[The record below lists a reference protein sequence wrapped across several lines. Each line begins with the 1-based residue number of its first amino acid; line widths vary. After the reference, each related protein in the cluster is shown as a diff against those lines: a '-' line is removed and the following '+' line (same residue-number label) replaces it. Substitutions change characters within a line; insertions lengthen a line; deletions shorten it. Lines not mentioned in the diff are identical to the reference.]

1 MARRQDLQNPEGD
14 CGENGALREGAVRG
28 MYDVI
33 IVGAGPAGIFA
44 AMECVGRGKK
54 VLIIDKGMLIRDR
67 KCPIVEGRSKTCLN
81 CQSCS
86 IVSGW
91 GGAGSASDG
100 KLTLTTGFGG
110 NLEES
115 IGESALVEM
124 IELVDRVFVE
134 HGADNN
140 VYEPSGE
147 VVRETVRKASS
158 VGIKILPARI
168 RHIGTDASRVVLGN
182 MYEALKDKCD
192 IMMRT
197 EVKDLLVEDGR
208 ACGVVLADGSE
219 HRAGSVIVAPGREG
233 SSWLARVVAK
243 LNIPIASMPVD
254 IGVRVEVPDSVCEDI
269 TRHFYEIKCLYNT
282 PTFDDRC
289 RTFCMNPSGFVVY
302 EYNKGHD
309 LVTVNGHSLKNVKS
323 RNTNFAILVTKNFT
337 QPFNDPIGYATH
349 VAKLANML
357 AGGGILVQRLG
368 DLKDGRRSTQ
378 SRIDRGMITPTAT
391 AQPGDL
397 SLVLPHRY
405 LTDVVEFLDA
415 LNIIMP
421 GVNQNDTLLYGVE
434 IKLYSLRL
442 ELKKNL
448 EVPVVQRLFMAGD
461 GAGVSR
467 GIIQAAASGVVAARS
482 AMA

>member
-1 MARRQDLQNPEGD
+1 M
-14 CGENGALREGAVRG
+14 

-33 IVGAGPAGIFA
+33 IVGSGPAGIFA
-44 AMECVGRGKK
+44 AMECVRQEKK
-54 VLIIDKGMLIRDR
+54 VLIIDKGRLIRER
-67 KCPIVEGRSKTCLN
+67 KCPIVEGTSKTCLN
-81 CQSCS
+81 CSSCS

-115 IGESALVEM
+115 IGEDALLDM
-124 IELVDRVFVE
+124 IAHVDNVFVQY
-134 HGADNN
+134 GADNHA
-140 VYEPSGE
+140 YEPSGDI
-147 VVRETVRKASS
+147 VRDTIRKASS

-168 RHIGTDASRVVLGN
+168 RHIGTDASREVLNN
-182 MYEALKDKCD
+182 MYEALKPKCD
-192 IMMRT
+192 IMMGT
-197 EVKDLLVEDGR
+197 FVEDLLIENGR
-208 ACGVVLADGSE
+208 ACGVVLADGTVLRS
-219 HRAGSVIVAPGREG
+219 GSVIVAPGREG
-233 SSWLARVVAK
+233 ASWLAGVVAR

-254 IGVRVEVPDSVCEDI
+254 IGVRVEVPDSVCEDL

-302 EYNKGHD
+302 EYNQAHD

-368 DLKDGRRSTQ
+368 DLRDGRRSTQ
-378 SRIDRGMITPTAT
+378 SRIDRGMITPTAN

-405 LTDVVEFLDA
+405 LTDVVEFLDG
-415 LNIIMP
+415 LNSIMP

-442 ELKKNL
+442 ELRKNL
-448 EVPVVQRLFMAGD
+448 EVPIIEHLFMAGD

-467 GIIQAAASGVVAARS
+467 GIIQAAASGVVAARG
-482 AMA
+482 ALA

>member
-1 MARRQDLQNPEGD
+1 
-14 CGENGALREGAVRG
+14 

-33 IVGAGPAGIFA
+33 IVGSGPAGIFA
-44 AMECVGRGKK
+44 AMECVRHEKK
-54 VLIIDKGMLIRDR
+54 VLIIDKGRLIRER
-67 KCPIVEGRSKTCLN
+67 KCPIVEGTSKTCLN
-81 CQSCS
+81 CSSCS

-115 IGESALVEM
+115 IGEEALLDM
-124 IELVDRVFVE
+124 IAHVDSVFVE
-134 HGADNN
+134 YGADNHA
-140 VYEPSGE
+140 YEPSGDI
-147 VVRETVRKASS
+147 VRDTIRKASS

-168 RHIGTDASRVVLGN
+168 RHIGTDASREVLNN
-182 MYEALKDKCD
+182 MYEALKPKCD
-192 IMMRT
+192 IMMGT
-197 EVKDLLVEDGR
+197 FVEDLLIENGR
-208 ACGVVLADGSE
+208 ACGVVLADGTV
-219 HRAGSVIVAPGREG
+219 HRSGSVIVAPGREG
-233 SSWLARVVAK
+233 ASWLAGVVAK

-254 IGVRVEVPDSVCEDI
+254 IGVRVEVPDSVCEDL

-302 EYNKGHD
+302 EYNQAHD

-368 DLKDGRRSTQ
+368 DLRDGRRSTQ
-378 SRIDRGMITPTAT
+378 SRIDRGMIAPTAN

-405 LTDVVEFLDA
+405 LTDVVEFLDG
-415 LNIIMP
+415 LNSIMP

-442 ELKKNL
+442 ELRKNL
-448 EVPVVQRLFMAGD
+448 EVPVIERLFMAGD

-467 GIIQAAASGVVAARS
+467 GIIQAAASGVVAARG
-482 AMA
+482 ALA